1 MMEPG
6 SNATVNPAPDMPN
19 SSALW
24 GEARY
29 QIIEIG
35 SWKVLGLR
43 VLCLKRVCQILLDIF
58 LTIGYPWGMVI
69 LLEHFIALIFLVVL
83 LLVKAKKWGTGL
95 DICLTLLVLL
105 LFMVVLRLFSLL
117 LLQFGIL
124 SKLLNERCDRM
135 RFLTY
140 CLPPPR
146 KFIRSSYKGSAVL
159 ALVIVCGIFS
169 AMIGLASA
177 KVSSVTNSSLSS
189 SKTSAQAL
197 QYAETQA
204 DIVRNTAYDD
214 LSSKAKTQ
222 IAGTHFYE
230 EVTVGAETA
239 YKEDIQKKDCTV
251 NVYSGSET
259 IPRATLTITRLTK
272 EENQASGVP
281 VGTVITWASLN
292 DPNENGTWLECNG
305 QSCTAYPDL
314 VKVLGSYTVPDYR
327 GVFLRG
333 LGSVTSKHYGTVQHQ
348 SNGLG
353 ELQGDAIRDID
364 GQFVVDDL
372 VGSGTY
378 HNTSHN
384 GVFKAIASARYNAE
398 SSDKTWTGFWLK
410 FDAAYVVPTSNEDRP
425 INRAVRYFI
434 KAA

>member
-1 MMEPG
+1 M
-6 SNATVNPAPDMPN
+6 T
-19 SSALW
+19 LW
-24 GEARY
+24 
-29 QIIEIG
+29 
-35 SWKVLGLR
+35 KN
-43 VLCLKRVCQILLDIF
+43 
-58 LTIGYPWGMVI
+58 
-69 LLEHFIALIFLVVL
+69 VL
-83 LLVKAKKWGTGL
+83 L
-95 DICLTLLVLL
+95 
-105 LFMVVLRLFSLL
+105 
-117 LLQFGIL
+117 
-124 SKLLNERCDRM
+124 
-135 RFLTY
+135 
-140 CLPPPR
+140 PPR
-146 KFIRSSYKGSAVL
+146 KFIRSSHKGSAVL

-169 AMIGLASA
+169 SMMGLASA

-204 DIVRNTAYDD
+204 GIVRNTAYDD

-239 YKEDIQKKDCTV
+239 YKEDIKKKDCTV
-251 NVYSGSET
+251 NIYSGSET

-281 VGTVITWASLN
+281 VGTVITWASAN
-292 DPNENGTWLECNG
+292 NPNENGTWLECNG
-305 QSCTAYPDL
+305 QSCTAYPEL
-314 VKVLGSYTVPDYR
+314 VRVLGTDTVPDYR

-333 LGSVTSKHYGTVQHQ
+333 LGSVTSTHYGTVQHQ

-353 ELQGDAIRDID
+353 ELQGDAIRDIY

-384 GVFKAIASARYNAE
+384 GVFKAVASARYDAE

-410 FDAAYVVPTSNEDRP
+410 FDAGYVVPTSNEDRP

>member
-1 MMEPG
+1 M
-6 SNATVNPAPDMPN
+6 T
-19 SSALW
+19 LW
-24 GEARY
+24 
-29 QIIEIG
+29 
-35 SWKVLGLR
+35 KNVL
-43 VLCLKRVCQILLDIF
+43 
-58 LTIGYPWGMVI
+58 
-69 LLEHFIALIFLVVL
+69 
-83 LLVKAKKWGTGL
+83 
-95 DICLTLLVLL
+95 
-105 LFMVVLRLFSLL
+105 
-117 LLQFGIL
+117 
-124 SKLLNERCDRM
+124 
-135 RFLTY
+135 
-140 CLPPPR
+140 PPR
-146 KFIRSSYKGSAVL
+146 KFIRNSHKGSAVL

-169 AMIGLASA
+169 SMMGLASA

-239 YKEDIQKKDCTV
+239 YTEDIKKKDCIV

-281 VGTVITWASLN
+281 VGTVITWASAN
-292 DPNENGTWLECNG
+292 NPNENGTWLECNG
-305 QSCTAYPDL
+305 QSCTAYPEL
-314 VKVLGSYTVPDYR
+314 VRVLGTDTVPDYR

-333 LGSVTSKHYGTVQHQ
+333 FGSVTSTHYGTVQHQ

-353 ELQGDAIRDID
+353 ELQGDAIRNIS
-364 GQFVVDDL
+364 GRFVVDDI
-372 VGSGTY
+372 VGIGGYNSQY
-378 HNTSHN
+378 SPN
-384 GVFKAIASARYNAE
+384 GVFKVVGSAYY
-398 SSDKTWTGFWLK
+398 
-410 FDAAYVVPTSNEDRP
+410 DARSHKSWNGCLVSFNTSYVVPTANEDRP

>member
-1 MMEPG
+1 MRVVP
-6 SNATVNPAPDMPN
+6 
-19 SSALW
+19 
-24 GEARY
+24 
-29 QIIEIG
+29 
-35 SWKVLGLR
+35 LR
-43 VLCLKRVCQILLDIF
+43 TCV
-58 LTIGYPWGMVI
+58 
-69 LLEHFIALIFLVVL
+69 
-83 LLVKAKKWGTGL
+83 
-95 DICLTLLVLL
+95 
-105 LFMVVLRLFSLL
+105 
-117 LLQFGIL
+117 
-124 SKLLNERCDRM
+124 
-135 RFLTY
+135 
-140 CLPPPR
+140 PPR
-146 KFIRSSYKGSAVL
+146 KFIRSSHKGSAVL

-169 AMIGLASA
+169 SMMGLASA

-204 DIVRNTAYDD
+204 DIMRNTAYDD

-239 YKEDIQKKDCTV
+239 YKENIKKKDCTV
-251 NVYSGSET
+251 NIYSGSET
-259 IPRATLTITRLTK
+259 IPRATLSITRLTK

-292 DPNENGTWLECNG
+292 DPKGKGTWLECNG

-314 VKVLGSYTVPDYR
+314 VKVLGTDTVPDYR

-333 LGSVTSKHYGTVQHQ
+333 LGSVTSTHYGTVQHQ

-353 ELQGDAIRDID
+353 ELQGDAIRNIYGYVSGMDVYQDTWSGAFYDPGTRD
-364 GQFVVDDL
+364 GKGLPGSYQLCKFCDDF
-372 VGSGTY
+372 S
-378 HNTSHN
+378 
-384 GVFKAIASARYNAE
+384 
-398 SSDKTWTGFWLK
+398 
-410 FDAAYVVPTSNEDRP
+410 FDASRVVPTANEDRP

>member
-1 MMEPG
+1 MM
-6 SNATVNPAPDMPN
+6 
-19 SSALW
+19 
-24 GEARY
+24 
-29 QIIEIG
+29 
-35 SWKVLGLR
+35 
-43 VLCLKRVCQILLDIF
+43 
-58 LTIGYPWGMVI
+58 
-69 LLEHFIALIFLVVL
+69 
-83 LLVKAKKWGTGL
+83 
-95 DICLTLLVLL
+95 
-105 LFMVVLRLFSLL
+105 
-117 LLQFGIL
+117 
-124 SKLLNERCDRM
+124 
-135 RFLTY
+135 
-140 CLPPPR
+140 
-146 KFIRSSYKGSAVL
+146 
-159 ALVIVCGIFS
+159 
-169 AMIGLASA
+169 GLASA

-239 YKEDIQKKDCTV
+239 YKEDIKKKDCTV
-251 NVYSGSET
+251 NIYSGSET

-281 VGTVITWASLN
+281 VGTVITWASAN
-292 DPNENGTWLECNG
+292 NPNENGTWLECNG
-305 QSCTAYPDL
+305 QSCAAYPDL

-333 LGSVTSKHYGTVQHQ
+333 LGSVTSTHYGTVQHQ

-353 ELQGDAIRDID
+353 ELQGDAIRNIYGMVSGMDVYNDTWSGAFYDPGTRD
-364 GQFVVDDL
+364 GNRLPGSYQPRKFCDD
-372 VGSGTY
+372 
-378 HNTSHN
+378 
-384 GVFKAIASARYNAE
+384 FA
-398 SSDKTWTGFWLK
+398 
-410 FDAAYVVPTSNEDRP
+410 FDASRVVPTSNEDRP